1 MSEKIMVYGSPVCGM
16 VPPVRGV
23 LDRAGASYE
32 YVDISRDDVA
42 RQRVRDIN
50 RGVESVP
57 TLEFPDGDT
66 LTEPSLR
73 QLEEKLASLGL
84 QARPQTWSDRLALL
98 LESPVLLVVAIG
110 LALVGLLGREPWLI
124 ILGIVIVVLS
134 LMAGWR
140 RKGKP

>member
-42 RQRVRDIN
+42 RQRVREIN
-50 RGVESVP
+50 EGIESVP

-73 QLEEKLASLGL
+73 ELEEKLAALCRPAPRPGATDWRCCWRALPFSSWPSAWRWSAFSVASSGCSSL
-84 QARPQTWSDRLALL
+84 
-98 LESPVLLVVAIG
+98 V
-110 LALVGLLGREPWLI
+110 
-124 ILGIVIVVLS
+124 
-134 LMAGWR
+134 
-140 RKGKP
+140 

>member
-1 MSEKIMVYGSPVCGM
+1 MSEKIMFYGTPVCGM
-16 VPPVRGV
+16 VPGVRGV

-42 RQRVRDIN
+42 RQHVREIN
-50 RGVESVP
+50 EGIESVP

-73 QLEEKLASLGL
+73 ELEEKLAALGL

-98 LESPVLLVVAIG
+98 LESPAILVVAIG
-110 LALVGLLGREPWLI
+110 LALVGLLGRRQWLL
-124 ILGIVIVVLS
+124 ILGVAIVVLS
-134 LMAGWR
+134 LVAGWW
-140 RKGKP
+140 RKRKR

>member
-1 MSEKIMVYGSPVCGM
+1 MSDKIMFYGTPVCGM

-32 YVDISRDDVA
+32 YVDISRDTEA
-42 RQRVRDIN
+42 RQRVREIN
-50 RGVESVP
+50 KGVESVP

-73 QLEEKLASLGL
+73 ELEEKLAALGL
-84 QARPQTWSDRLALL
+84 EAHSQTSSNRLAPL

-110 LALVGLLGREPWLI
+110 LALVGLLGREPWLV
-124 ILGIVIVVLS
+124 ILGIVIVALS
-134 LMAGWR
+134 LVAGWL
-140 RKGKP
+140 RKRKP

>member
-1 MSEKIMVYGSPVCGM
+1 MSDKIMFYGTPVCGM

-32 YVDISRDDVA
+32 YVDISRDAEA
-42 RQRVRDIN
+42 RQRVREIN

-73 QLEEKLASLGL
+73 ELEEKLAALGL
-84 QARPQTWSDRLALL
+84 EARPQSSSDRLALL

-110 LALVGLLGREPWLI
+110 LALVGLLGREPWLV

-134 LMAGWR
+134 LVAGWR
-140 RKGKP
+140 RKRKR